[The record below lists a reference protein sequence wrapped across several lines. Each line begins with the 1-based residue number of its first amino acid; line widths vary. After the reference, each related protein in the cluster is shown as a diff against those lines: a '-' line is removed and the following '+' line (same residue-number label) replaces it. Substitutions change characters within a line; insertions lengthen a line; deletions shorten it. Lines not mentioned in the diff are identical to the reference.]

1 MSNDRVKTSGVQELV
16 DRLRQDGV
24 AEGQNEA
31 ASLLEDARREASEI
45 VDLARREAAEISE
58 EAQRA
63 STRLRAAGEQALRLA
78 ARDAILRLRTEIEDR
93 FAAQLGRLLSERLQD
108 PGFLEKLLLNI
119 AGEAVPRDRPVEI
132 IVPDTIH
139 SAASDD
145 PTERQT
151 SDVDGFV
158 LGLTGEML
166 REGVTISVSDEV
178 DVGLIVRVA
187 DEGLEVRLD
196 DRALKELLCQNLLPR
211 FRELLD
217 GGVMEG
223 GSIEAEGTD
232 GDE

>member
-1 MSNDRVKTSGVQELV
+1 MSSDRIRASGVQELV

-24 AEGQNEA
+24 AEGQEQA
-31 ASLLEDARREASEI
+31 SSLLEEARREAVEI
-45 VDLARREAAEISE
+45 VDRARREAAEISE

-63 STRLRAAGEQALRLA
+63 STRLRKAGEQALELA
-78 ARDAILRLRTEIEDR
+78 VRDALLRLRTEIEDR

-132 IVPDTIH
+132 VLPDTID

-145 PTERQT
+145 PTERSR

-166 REGVTISVSDEV
+166 REGVTVSLSDEV
-178 DVGLIVRVA
+178 EVGLIVRVA

-196 DRALKELLCQNLLPR
+196 ERALRELLRESLLPR
-211 FRELLD
+211 FRALLD
-217 GGVMEG
+217 SGAIEG
-223 GSIEAEGTD
+223 EGTD

>member
-1 MSNDRVKTSGVQELV
+1 MSSDRIRASGVQELV

-24 AEGQNEA
+24 AEGQEQA
-31 ASLLEDARREASEI
+31 SSLLEEARRKAVEI
-45 VDLARREAAEISE
+45 VDRARREAAEISE

-63 STRLRAAGEQALRLA
+63 STRLRKAGEQALELA
-78 ARDAILRLRTEIEDR
+78 VRDALLRLRTEIEDR

-132 IVPDTIH
+132 VLPDTID

-145 PTERQT
+145 PTERSR

-166 REGVTISVSDEV
+166 REGVTVSLSDEV
-178 DVGLIVRVA
+178 EVGLIVRVA

-196 DRALKELLCQNLLPR
+196 ERALRELLRESLLPR
-211 FRELLD
+211 FRALLD
-217 GGVMEG
+217 GGAIEG
-223 GSIEAEGTD
+223 EGTD